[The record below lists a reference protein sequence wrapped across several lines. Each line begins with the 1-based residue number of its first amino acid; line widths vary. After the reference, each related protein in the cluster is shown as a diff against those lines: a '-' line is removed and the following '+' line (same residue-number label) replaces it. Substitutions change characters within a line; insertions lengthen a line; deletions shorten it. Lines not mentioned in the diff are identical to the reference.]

1 MPNKFIQKHRK
12 KLIAGAIGGAS
23 IATGILFRK
32 QIGNQIASL
41 NKIYDEKYGK
51 DCCPVKKQQVIQ
63 EIVREAVLDPV
74 ITPTVV
80 NIQSPPERP
89 EFLKKLDKR
98 MSDREQKKEIDKL
111 QLQRIREHQLRL
123 KNIKHKVDDGKTPFR
138 SRKSDKLLGL

>member
-23 IATGILFRK
+23 IAAGILFRK

-41 NKIYDEKYGK
+41 NKIYDAKYGK

-63 EIVREAVLDPV
+63 EIVRGAVLNPV

-80 NIQSPPERP
+80 NVKSSERP

-98 MSDREQKKEIDKL
+98 MSDREQKKEIEKI
-111 QLQRIREHQLRL
+111 QLQRIKEHQRRL
-123 KNIKHKVDDGKTPFR
+123 KNIKHKVDDRNIPFR
-138 SRKSDKLLGL
+138 SEKTDKLLGL